1 MPKSERFVVCYA
13 KDSDL
18 VRRVLTVRVLEVE
31 TGWSVC
37 GENLVFVQL
46 SSSFIIGRVHKP

>member
-37 GENLVFVQL
+37 GENMVFVQL